1 MSYSYNHV
9 TLVGRL
15 VKDPE
20 MKELSNGVQKASFN
34 LAINRLY
41 RKEDGTTDTDFIPII
56 LWGRQAELCAQLL
69 KKGTPVLVWG
79 KIQVSRYEKNNEFK
93 WITDV
98 VADNFQVLERLNKS
112 LTSYTQTQSDVHDG
126 SERVVSNVKK
136 NKKKEVI
143 AA

>member
-20 MKELSNGVQKASFN
+20 MKELSNGVRKASFN

-41 RKEDGTTDTDFIPII
+41 RKEDGTSDTDFIPIV
-56 LWGRQAELCAQLL
+56 LWGRQAELCDQLL
-69 KKGTPVLVWG
+69 KKGSPVLVWG
-79 KIQVSRYEKNNEFK
+79 KIQVTRYEKNNEFR

-98 VADNFQVLERLNKS
+98 VADNFQVLERLNNGLISAVSKKS
-112 LTSYTQTQSDVHDG
+112 D
-126 SERVVSNVKK
+126 EVVKDELRNGNKSG
-136 NKKKEVI
+136 KKKEVV